1 MSRWSAGSRVAI
13 LPQVLAPTLRIV
25 SEMDLTVIGLN
36 QRAYERLKN
45 YRMLEIVTGAT
56 HLFEEPGALET
67 VADLATQWFA
77 RYLASKETQSTA
89 SSSAKP

>member
-56 HLFEEPGALET
+56 HLFEEPGTLET
-67 VADLATQWFA
+67 VADLATQWLPA
-77 RYLASKETQSTA
+77 I
-89 SSSAKP
+89 